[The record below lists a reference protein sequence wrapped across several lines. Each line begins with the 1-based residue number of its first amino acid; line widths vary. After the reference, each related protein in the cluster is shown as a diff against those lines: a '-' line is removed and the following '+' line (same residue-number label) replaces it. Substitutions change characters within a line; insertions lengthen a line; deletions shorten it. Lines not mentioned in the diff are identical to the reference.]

1 MKKLKK
7 DFKILSRGYKII
19 FSIDKMLIPLNVISA
34 ILDALFPF
42 IIIYMGAEILN
53 ALSRHD
59 SLNHIYLLLA
69 ITLASCFLTQQ
80 IKQIIARTIN
90 VKNQVF
96 EQKFMMLLNN
106 KTLEMDYGSIENSEI
121 HIKRQ
126 RIDDIRRVGGGGI
139 WKLVY
144 QSQDAANGI
153 FTMIASVAVTYKAFF
168 IYNSIPQNNLI
179 DIITSPLSSIILL
192 AIIAVNTWITIYFN
206 AVSTEKTHKTWDE
219 AVPQNRI
226 LVYILTKYINTYHA
240 GKDIRLYNQKQMI
253 QDKYNKTLDNFI
265 RIFFKM
271 ERNQIK
277 YTSINTVLSS
287 VIEWI
292 VYIFIG
298 MRAIYGLIDLGDL
311 FKYIISINQFSK
323 GLTGFLN
330 SFNALRVNNQYLEV
344 LYDFLDIPNEKYQ
357 GTLTTEKRA
366 DNDYEFEFHNVSFRY
381 PGTEAY
387 ALKKLD
393 LKFSIGQHTAVVGMN
408 GSGKTTMIKLLCRLY
423 DPTEGEITLNGIDI
437 RKYDYAEYLNIF
449 SVVFQDF
456 KLFSFSLGQNVAS
469 SVDYDSAKAV
479 KCLKTAGFEDRYN
492 EMKKGLD
499 TPIYKDFEEDGI
511 EISGGEAQKIALA
524 RALYKNAAFIVLD
537 EPTAALDPVA
547 EFEIYSKFNQIVGNK
562 TAVYIS
568 HRLSSC
574 RFCDDI
580 AVFHE
585 GELIQRG
592 NHDMLLSDKNGKY
605 YELWNAQAQYYTDKA
620 V

>member
-1 MKKLKK
+1 MKRLKK
-7 DFKILSRGYKII
+7 DLKTLSRGYRII
-19 FSIDKMLIPLNVISA
+19 FSIDTMLIPLNVISA
-34 ILDALFPF
+34 ILEAVYPF

-53 ALSRHD
+53 ALSRGD
-59 SLNHIYLLLA
+59 DLSHIYFLLG
-69 ITLASCFLTQQ
+69 ITLLSSFLTQQ
-80 IKQIIARTIN
+80 IKQFAARTIN
-90 VKNQVF
+90 VKNELF
-96 EQKFMMLLNN
+96 EHKFKMLLNN
-106 KTLEMDYGSIENSEI
+106 KTLDMDYGSIENPDI

-144 QSQDAANGI
+144 QSRDAFSGI
-153 FTMIASVAVTYKAFF
+153 ITVITAIAVTYKAF
-168 IYNSIPQNNLI
+168 IVHNTTSQNNII
-179 DIITSPLSSIILL
+179 DIITSPASSVLLLLFIISNTLL
-192 AIIAVNTWITIYFN
+192 TIYVN
-206 AVSTEKTHKTWDE
+206 GVATSKTHKTWDE
-219 AVPQNRI
+219 AIPQNRV
-226 LVYILTKYINTYHA
+226 LVYILTSYINSYHA

-253 QDKYNKTLDNFI
+253 TTKFNKTLKNFEL
-265 RIFFKM
+265 IFSKM
-271 ERNQIK
+271 ERNQRK
-277 YTSINTVLSS
+277 YSNINTVLSS

-298 MRAIYGLIDLGDL
+298 VRAIYGLIGLGDL
-311 FKYIISINQFSK
+311 FKYITAINQFSR

-344 LYDFLDIPNEKYQ
+344 LFEFLDIPNEKYH

-366 DNDYEFEFHNVSFRY
+366 DNAYALEFHNVSFKY

-387 ALKKLD
+387 AIKNLN
-393 LKFSIGQHTAVVGMN
+393 LKFNIGQHTAVVGMN

-423 DPTEGEITLNGIDI
+423 DPTQGEITLNGIDI
-437 RKYDYAEYLNIF
+437 KKYEYAEYLSIF

-456 KLFSFSLGQNVAS
+456 KLFSFPLGQNVAA
-469 SVDYDSAKAV
+469 SVDYDVAQAE
-479 KCLKTAGFEDRYN
+479 KCLEIAGFNNRYID
-492 EMKKGLD
+492 MQKGLN
-499 TPIYKDFEEDGI
+499 TPIYKDFDEDGV

-524 RALYKNAAFIVLD
+524 RALYKDAPFIVLD
-537 EPTAALDPVA
+537 EPTAALDPIA
-547 EFEIYSKFNQIVGNK
+547 EFEIYSKFNEIVGDK

-585 GELIQRG
+585 GALIQRG
-592 NHDMLLSDKNGKY
+592 NHDSLLSDKDGKY
-605 YELWNAQAQYYTDKA
+605 YELWNAQAQYYNDKA